1 MNPYNWATWDD
12 QTPQEEAKPTYRPEL
27 PIVKIYSQ
35 NLNTFETTEI
45 YEVKSVEYAKFWL
58 TQYADQNDMTRSVG
72 KYWNENECV
81 WLWVS
86 AE

>member
-1 MNPYNWATWDD
+1 MNPYNWATWDLE
-12 QTPQEEAKPTYRPEL
+12 TEHEEAPRCYQPQLAT
-27 PIVKIYSQ
+27 IKIYST
-35 NLNTFETTEI
+35 NRNTTFTEVI
-45 YEVKSVEYAKFWL
+45 NEVKSVEYAKFWL
-58 TQYADQNDMTRSVG
+58 TQYAEQNDMTRSSG